1 MATEPVPAAD
11 FATRA
16 GFDTRVGA
24 YCVLVERGSIL
35 LAHLRVELF
44 ENDEWTL
51 PGGGLEPHETP
62 EQAAVRE
69 LREETGL
76 DVELTGLLAVDS
88 FTVPPEDRLEE
99 VDRRRAL
106 LSLRIIYTA
115 TRIGGSLR
123 PEPDGS
129 TDRVA
134 WIGLA
139 EVEGIRRVELVDVAV
154 RAHAATSAAMA
165 RPVTT

>member
-1 MATEPVPAAD
+1 MPADPAPTAD
-11 FATRA
+11 FATRN

-35 LAHLRVELF
+35 LAHLHPDVFDKE
-44 ENDEWTL
+44 EWTL

-69 LREETGL
+69 LYEETGL
-76 DVELTGLLAVDS
+76 NVELTGLLAVDS
-88 FTVPPEDRLEE
+88 FTVPAEERIAAADRQ
-99 VDRRRAL
+99 RAL

-115 TRIGGSLR
+115 RRTGGSLR

-129 TDRVA
+129 TDEVA
-134 WIGLA
+134 WIDLDKVTA
-139 EVEGIRRVELVDVAV
+139 ISRVELVDVAV
-154 RAHAATSAAMA
+154 RAYLAA
-165 RPVTT
+165 RVG